1 MPKDEFLCPECGQL
15 PPEISNINVDN
26 KKIEFRCKRCGEKEY
41 EAKYFYHE
49 YHDNAIY
56 YYFKPLMNNEENK
69 YWFKEYINKTERLS
83 NNKNCLNKAYS
94 NDIIKSKEIIKQK
107 NEQLEKIIKFNEIT
121 IETSENYQ
129 NNYYFLKSLKNISN
143 SLEKEKLRDSND
155 LKFLLAAFNNE
166 IEISDKAIEDFL
178 DKKIY

>member
-1 MPKDEFLCPECGQL
+1 M
-15 PPEISNINVDN
+15 
-26 KKIEFRCKRCGEKEY
+26 
-41 EAKYFYHE
+41 
-49 YHDNAIY
+49 
-56 YYFKPLMNNEENK
+56 ENK

-94 NDIIKSKEIIKQK
+94 NDIIKSKAIIKQK